1 MKQERIAELLR
12 VFAIFEALSQS
23 RGAWRLGQIT
33 DWATMSRATC
43 DRHLKSMAEMGL
55 LEIGESEYA
64 GKPCRVFSISEDG
77 RALMQ
82 VLAV

>member
-1 MKQERIAELLR
+1 MKQERIAEILR
-12 VFAIFEALSQS
+12 VLAIFEALSQK

-33 DWATMSRATC
+33 SWATMSRATC
-43 DRHLKSMAEMGL
+43 DRHLRKMTAMGL
-55 LEIGESEYA
+55 LEVAESEYA